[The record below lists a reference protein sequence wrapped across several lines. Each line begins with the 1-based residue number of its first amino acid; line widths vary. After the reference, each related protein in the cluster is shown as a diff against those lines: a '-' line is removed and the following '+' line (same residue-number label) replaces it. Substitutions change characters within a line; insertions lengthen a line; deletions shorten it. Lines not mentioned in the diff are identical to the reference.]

1 MHIRHFPTLWVEIN
15 INHYFCRPRKYYKS
29 IKDMKKFTNSVVA
42 MMAKMAI
49 VAALVFALPVL
60 NSCSSSDDTK
70 QENTKIGSG
79 YTSTTSSE
87 LSCSGASQSMSFSFS
102 TEAAYT
108 LEVEGGDW
116 LTFAIG
122 ATGSKAG
129 QHTAKANIAANPNE
143 QMRSVDIYITV
154 EGYNRTKIYT
164 VKQTAV
170 VKADAVV
177 DWIDDR
183 LSSEYYWL
191 DEYNEMVDNGEVDYS
206 LAYDKFLS
214 THLLAMRTNMD
225 DGYVDYQGK
234 RKLYSNIQRY
244 NTTRADETR
253 ASKIKGLGILLCP
266 MVWMLSDGPM
276 PTYGFAVEH
285 VYPGSPAEFAGLERG
300 DIIAQV
306 NGSDLTSTNYSSV
319 WTNIVYSAYENVSL
333 SKFVWD
339 DALQS
344 WTYSDLT
351 LSAGEYYEN
360 PVAYCGVLE
369 EDRESGFVF
378 GDKKIGYIAYL
389 SFDANFDEELINSL
403 KVLKAQNVTDVIVD
417 LRTNGGGSVLSAS
430 YFGSMLTSA
439 DKAGKNIVV
448 LERNKSNA
456 NGTTKVPFVNE
467 AKVNN
472 NTIELPHLDLPQV
485 YVITTSS
492 TASASEMLV
501 MGLRAQG
508 VKVYTIGETSNGKNC
523 GMDVMIR
530 NYGSYTYEF
539 APITFM
545 AKYDNYEVDYAD
557 GIVPNIKFADLIQ
570 HFDEDSYL
578 YYALSI
584 FPIPDMGMT
593 WGNYGYD
600 IAVSEAVARIIGGTI
615 FTDAKGNPVIDDIG
629 PGMKAIQS
637 PLAKSVTRSSAAPRL
652 KKSGLKINVPAQG
665 MRFTEQDHITV
676 REAQGLE

>member
-1 MHIRHFPTLWVEIN
+1 
-15 INHYFCRPRKYYKS
+15 
-29 IKDMKKFTNSVVA
+29 MKKFTNSVVA

-49 VAALVFALPVL
+49 VAALVFALPVM
-60 NSCSSSDDTK
+60 NSCSSSDNTEK
-70 QENTKIGSG
+70 ENIKTGSG

-87 LSCSGASQSMSFSFS
+87 LSCSGASQSISFSFE
-102 TEAAYT
+102 TLAAYT

-122 ATGSKAG
+122 ETGSKAG
-129 QHTAKANIAANPNE
+129 KHTAKANIASNPSE
-143 QMRSVDIYITV
+143 LMRSVDIYITV

-183 LSSEYYWL
+183 LSTEYYWL
-191 DEYNEMVDNGEVDYS
+191 DEYNEMADAGKVDYS

-214 THLLAMRTNMD
+214 THLLAMKTNMD

-244 NTTRADETR
+244 NTTRVDETR

-266 MVWMLSDGPM
+266 MVWMLSDSPM
-276 PTYGFAVEH
+276 PTYGFAIEH
-285 VYPGSPAEFAGLERG
+285 VYPGSPADFAGLVRG

-306 NGSDLTSTNYSSV
+306 NGSDLSSANYSSV
-319 WTNIVYSAYENVSL
+319 WTNIVYSAYDNVSL
-333 SKFVWD
+333 SKLVWD
-339 DALQS
+339 DAAQS
-344 WTYSDLT
+344 WTYGNVTLT
-351 LSAGEYYEN
+351 AGEYYEN
-360 PVAYCGVLE
+360 PVAFCGVLE
-369 EDRESGFVF
+369 ENQESGFVF
-378 GDKKIGYIAYL
+378 GNKKIGYISYL
-389 SFDANFDEELINSL
+389 AFDGNFDEELINSI
-403 KVLKAQNVTDVIVD
+403 KTLKAQNVTDVIID

-430 YFGSMLTSA
+430 YFSSMLTSA
-439 DKAGKNIVV
+439 DKVGKNVVV
-448 LERNKSNA
+448 LERNKANA

-467 AKVNN
+467 AKIGN
-472 NTIELPHLDLPQV
+472 NTVDLPHLDLPTV

-492 TASASEMLV
+492 TASASEMLI

-508 VKVYTIGETSNGKNC
+508 VKVFTIGETSNGKNC

-539 APITFM
+539 SPITFM
-545 AKYDNYEVDYAD
+545 AKYDDYDVDYAD
-557 GIVPNIKFADLIQ
+557 GIVPNIQFSDLIQ
-570 HFDEDSYL
+570 HFAEDSYL

-584 FPIPDMGMT
+584 FPIPDMGML
-593 WGNYGYD
+593 WGDYHYD
-600 IAVSEAVARIIGGTI
+600 IAVSEAVARIIDGTI
-615 FTDAKGNPVIDDIG
+615 FTDENGNPIIDDIG
-629 PGMKAIQS
+629 PGLKAIKS
-637 PLAKSVTRSSAAPRL
+637 PLAKPVTRSSAAPRF
-652 KKSGLKINVPAQG
+652 KKSDLKINVPAQG
-665 MRFTEQDHITV
+665 MRLTEQDRITI